1 MEIAFTHHLTWDNY
15 KKWLVRAYYLKNK
28 KRLYGYPLMMVA
40 GLLIILFKLTN
51 AFQLSDRYPEETL
64 FIVGASL
71 IVTPVFFYRGVI
83 QSNKKYFYANPVFRG
98 EVNYT
103 FDREKISYETNDGNT
118 GTCKWKN
125 VKTIEQDHDFIRI
138 ILQDDAAFLIVKEK
152 IPNPK
157 LAQLQELLRQI

>member
-1 MEIAFTHHLTWDNY
+1 MEIAFTHRLTWYNY
-15 KKWLVRAYYLKNK
+15 KKWLVRAYYLNNK

-83 QSNKKYFYANPVFRG
+83 QSNKKYFYANPVFGG

-157 LAQLQELLRQI
+157 LAHLQELLRQI